1 MILVPR
7 VPDLSGNSRVSVAYA
22 RRMTVTGSVGVEASA
37 AGRSAS
43 TDGSVPAELGVFVRA
58 AWSTP
63 VECAEVLGEAYL
75 SFARRKHR
83 KSVGH
88 YLTPATVARFMAECS
103 SYPGRHVRALDP
115 GSGSGILSAAVCE
128 VAAAQGTVESLHLD
142 AYETEPLLA
151 DLTQHVLAFSQ
162 DWLSERGVALT
173 FNVRNEDFVLERAAS
188 IKSMTEASWFGSNEG
203 PSAEYDLVISNP
215 PYFKIGKD
223 DPRAVAWS
231 SVVNGQPNIYALF
244 MSISAELLSKSGQLV
259 YIVPRSFASGPYF
272 RRFREVFFGSVA
284 PTVIHLFESRK
295 DVFKNQTV
303 LQENLIIA
311 AQNRADGEGLDERQV
326 LVSHSKGAHDLD
338 ERQGHLVDV
347 NSVLDP
353 ASEQR
358 ELSIPLSAGDLRLVE
373 VMRSWPNTLRSLG
386 LEISTGPVVPFRAT
400 EFLAHGATEDS
411 AVPLLWMQHVRP
423 MRTSWP
429 IGVCD
434 KPQWIKVSA
443 ESTKLL
449 VADKTYVL
457 IRRFSAKE
465 EKRRLVSAP
474 LAQGSLNADM
484 VGLENHLN
492 YIRGV
497 WRDLDV
503 ELAHGLSALLN
514 SACLDRYFRISNGNT
529 QVSATELRAMPLPA
543 EEAIRLIG
551 GEIQGRPGS
560 AHDLACIDSLVAEA
574 LNLSRDVGMELE
586 PAAG

>member
-1 MILVPR
+1 MTESSGMGPASEV
-7 VPDLSGNSRVSVAYA
+7 LSPSPL
-22 RRMTVTGSVGVEASA
+22 
-37 AGRSAS
+37 RSL
-43 TDGSVPAELGVFVRA
+43 PAELSAFVSA
-58 AWSTP
+58 PWSTP

-75 SFARRKHR
+75 SFSRRRDR

-88 YLTPATVARFMAECS
+88 YLTPAAVARFMAECS
-103 SYPGRHVRALDP
+103 TYSGPHMRVLDP

-128 VAAAQGTVESLHLD
+128 AASAQDKVESLHVD

-151 DLTQHVLAFSQ
+151 DLTERVLTFSQ
-162 DWLSERGVALT
+162 AWLGERGVALT
-173 FNVRNEDFVLERAAS
+173 FEVRNEDFVLESAGS
-188 IKSMTEASWFGSNEG
+188 IKSATEANWFGNYAE

-223 DPRAVAWS
+223 DPKSVAWS

-272 RRFREVFFGSVA
+272 RKFREVFFRKVT
-284 PTVIHLFESRK
+284 PTAIHLFESRK
-295 DVFKNQTV
+295 DVFRNQTV

-311 AQNRADGEGLDERQV
+311 AQNRTGSEALDVRQV
-326 LVSHSKGAHDLD
+326 LVSHSKGAHDLA
-338 ERQGHLVDV
+338 ERQRHLVDV
-347 NSVLDP
+347 ESVLDP
-353 ASEQR
+353 ASEQQ
-358 ELSIPLSAGDLRLVE
+358 ELSIPLSAEDLRLVE

-400 EFLAHGATEDS
+400 EFLADAATEDS
-411 AVPLLWMQHVRP
+411 TVPLLWMQHVRP

-429 IGVCD
+429 LGVCD

-443 ESTKLL
+443 DSTKLL

-457 IRRFSAKE
+457 TRRFSAKE

-474 LAQGSLNADM
+474 LIRGSLNADM

-492 YIRGV
+492 YVRGV
-497 WRDLDV
+497 WRDLDS
-503 ELAHGLSALLN
+503 ELAYGLSALLN

-543 EEAIRLIG
+543 EEDIRSIG
-551 GEIQGRPGS
+551 VEVQRGLGS
-560 AHDLACIDSLVAEA
+560 ACDLAGIDDLIAET
-574 LNLSRDVGMELE
+574 LTLSRDVGMELE

>member
-1 MILVPR
+1 MAVTESSGMGAASE
-7 VPDLSGNSRVSVAYA
+7 VLSQSPL
-22 RRMTVTGSVGVEASA
+22 
-37 AGRSAS
+37 RSL
-43 TDGSVPAELGVFVRA
+43 PAELSAFVSA
-58 AWSTP
+58 PWSTP

-75 SFARRKHR
+75 SFARHKHR

-103 SYPGRHVRALDP
+103 CFPAPHLRVLDP
-115 GSGSGILSAAVCE
+115 GSGTGILSAAVCE
-128 VAAAQGTVESLHLD
+128 AVAVQGNVESLHVD
-142 AYETEPLLA
+142 AYETETQLA
-151 DLTQHVLAFSQ
+151 DLTQRVLAFSQ
-162 DWLSERGVALT
+162 DWLRRHGVALT
-173 FNVRNEDFVLERAAS
+173 FDVRHEDFVLESAAS
-188 IKSMTEASWFGSNEG
+188 IKSMAEASLFGSDQG

-272 RRFREVFFGSVA
+272 RRFREVFFQKVA
-284 PTVIHLFESRK
+284 PTAIHLFESRK
-295 DVFKNQTV
+295 DVFGNQTV

-311 AQNRADGEGLDERQV
+311 AQNRVDSETPDGRQV
-326 LVSHSKGAHDLD
+326 LVSHSKGAHDLA
-338 ERQGHLVDV
+338 ERQWHHVDV
-347 NSVLDP
+347 ESVLDP

-358 ELSIPLSAGDLRLVE
+358 ELSIPLSAEDLRLVE
-373 VMRSWPNTLRSLG
+373 VMRSWPNTLHSLG
-386 LEISTGPVVPFRAT
+386 LEISTGPVVPFRAR
-400 EFLAHGATEDS
+400 EFLADAATENS
-411 AVPLLWMQHVRP
+411 IVPLLWMQHVRP

-429 IGVCD
+429 IRVCD

-443 ESTKLL
+443 ESTRLL

-474 LAQGSLNADM
+474 LIRGSLNAGM

-492 YIRGV
+492 YVRGV
-497 WRDLDV
+497 WRDLDE
-503 ELAHGLSALLN
+503 ELAYGMSALLN

-543 EEAIRLIG
+543 EEQIRSIG
-551 GEIQGRPGS
+551 SGIQRRLGS
-560 AHDLACIDSLVAEA
+560 AQDIADIDGLVAKT
-574 LNLSRDVGMELE
+574 LNLSRELGMKLE
-586 PAAG
+586 PATG

>member
-1 MILVPR
+1 
-7 VPDLSGNSRVSVAYA
+7 
-22 RRMTVTGSVGVEASA
+22 MTVTGSPGIGASA
-37 AGRSAS
+37 EGIPTTQIRSL
-43 TDGSVPAELGVFVRA
+43 PPELSVFVNA
-58 AWSTP
+58 AGLTP
-63 VECAEVLGEAYL
+63 VEYAETLGEAYL

-88 YLTPATVARFMAECS
+88 YLTPAAVARFMADCS
-103 SYPGRHVRALDP
+103 AYSVQHMRVLDP

-128 VAAAQGTVESLHLD
+128 AVAGQGNVESLHVD

-151 DLTQHVLAFSQ
+151 DLTHRVLSFSQ
-162 DWLSERGVALT
+162 DWLSQRGISLT
-173 FNVRNEDFVLERAAS
+173 FDVRNEDFVLESAAS
-188 IKSMTEASWFGSNEG
+188 IKSTAGANWFGGNQEPRS
-203 PSAEYDLVISNP
+203 EYDLVISNP

-272 RRFREVFFGSVA
+272 RRFREVFFQKVA

-303 LQENLIIA
+303 LQENLVVA
-311 AQNRADGEGLDERQV
+311 AQKRVDGEALDGRQV
-326 LVSHSKGAHDLD
+326 LVSHSKGSHDLA
-338 ERQGHLVDV
+338 ERHRHLVDV
-347 NSVLDP
+347 ESVLDP
-353 ASEQR
+353 ASKQR
-358 ELSIPLSAGDLRLVE
+358 EVSIPLCAEDLKLVD

-400 EFLAHGATEDS
+400 DFLAHSSIEGSTA
-411 AVPLLWMQHVRP
+411 PLLWMQHVRP
-423 MRTSWP
+423 MRMSWP
-429 IGVCD
+429 LAVCD
-434 KPQWIKVSA
+434 KPQRIKVSA
-443 ESTKLL
+443 DSTKLL

-474 LAQGSLNADM
+474 LIQGSLNADM

-497 WRDLDV
+497 WKDLDE
-503 ELAHGLSALLN
+503 ELAYGLSALLN

-529 QVSATELRAMPLPA
+529 QVSATELRSMPLPA
-543 EEAIRLIG
+543 EEEIRSIGVEVQRGLRSAPDSASIDNLI
-551 GEIQGRPGS
+551 
-560 AHDLACIDSLVAEA
+560 AEV

>member
-1 MILVPR
+1 
-7 VPDLSGNSRVSVAYA
+7 
-22 RRMTVTGSVGVEASA
+22 MTVTGSPGIGPSAEGVPTTQLRSLPPELSVFVNA
-37 AGRSAS
+37 AG
-43 TDGSVPAELGVFVRA
+43 L
-58 AWSTP
+58 TP
-63 VECAEVLGEAYL
+63 VEYAETLGEAYL
-75 SFARRKHR
+75 SFARRKYR

-88 YLTPATVARFMAECS
+88 YLTPAAVARFMAECS
-103 SYPGRHVRALDP
+103 AYSAPHLRVLDP

-128 VAAAQGTVESLHLD
+128 EVAAHRNVESLHVV
-142 AYETEPLLA
+142 AFETEPLLA
-151 DLTQHVLAFSQ
+151 DLTHRVLSFSQ
-162 DWLSERGVALT
+162 DWLSQRGISLT
-173 FNVRNEDFVLERAAS
+173 FDVRNEDFVMESAAS
-188 IKSMTEASWFGSNEG
+188 IKTMTEANWFGGDDG
-203 PSAEYDLVISNP
+203 PRSKYDLVISNP

-272 RRFREVFFGSVA
+272 KRFREVFFGKVI
-284 PTVIHLFESRK
+284 PTAIHLFDSRK
-295 DVFKNQTV
+295 DVFKKQTV
-303 LQENLIIA
+303 LQENLVIA
-311 AQNRADGEGLDERQV
+311 AQKPKVGEALDGRQV
-326 LVSHSKGAHDLD
+326 LVSHSKGSHDLA
-338 ERQGHLVDV
+338 ERHRHLVDV
-347 NSVLDP
+347 ESVLDP

-358 ELSIPLSAGDLRLVE
+358 ELSIPLSAEDLKLVE

-400 EFLAHGATEDS
+400 DFLAHTPAGAST
-411 AVPLLWMQHVRP
+411 VPLLWMQHVRP

-429 IGVCD
+429 LAVCE

-443 ESTKLL
+443 ESTRLL

-474 LAQGSLNADM
+474 LLQGSLNAET

-492 YIRGV
+492 YVRGV
-497 WRDLDV
+497 WRDLDD
-503 ELAHGLSALLN
+503 ELAYGLSALLN

-543 EEAIRLIG
+543 EEDIRTIG
-551 GEIQGRPGS
+551 VEVQRQLSS
-560 AHDLACIDSLVAEA
+560 AEEFTGIDKLVADA
-574 LNLSRDVGMELE
+574 LSLSREAGMELE
-586 PAAG
+586 PSTG